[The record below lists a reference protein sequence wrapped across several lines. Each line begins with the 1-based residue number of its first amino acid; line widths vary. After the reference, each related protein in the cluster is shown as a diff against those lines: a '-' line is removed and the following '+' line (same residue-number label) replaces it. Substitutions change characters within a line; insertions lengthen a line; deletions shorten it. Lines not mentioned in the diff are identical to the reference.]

1 MPAANP
7 ASIDVNAI
15 PRRVPKLAV
24 RSRGSQD
31 DERTTTS
38 TNDAICPPSST
49 RSSERS
55 VALSLART
63 ISERS
68 QGSIERSNSASH
80 GSTKLKIRDSNE
92 KAKKKKGS
100 GVLGFLS
107 LKEPSASALDE
118 FAKAQKKASAGKGSR
133 PGSLALPGVSS
144 QKLPDTVPPT
154 NAKWDGLPDSAKRVS
169 MQSKHSHRLSS
180 LSGSTEQTSRTRW
193 SSFSDSNGDQSPARR
208 YGSVSSKPPRPDT
221 APTPSSKRSS
231 VQSHVST
238 SCRRLPNPPVPTAVH
253 PAFRNTAVTPWD
265 EPPPKQAEQS
275 PERSPETFLHPP
287 SPLLNPDDPS
297 ALLPTP
303 ELELP
308 EILVLGGH
316 VTSPEPS
323 PRTPPT
329 EYQRYLGSRANE
341 SRNAQV
347 AYHEQYGTFW
357 HSDTD
362 NDSDV
367 AMPCS
372 AQEVGAKVGR
382 SAVRTGYMPS
392 KQGLSVEP
400 VIDEDEEEDD
410 VLQPTLRDENGRTS
424 PFIFESSSINQR
436 QLSPASHAMTP
447 RTLTQALTPTAS
459 TLATPAVSQQSQPR
473 TTARTSR
480 AASPASSLRSGNYHM
495 SSSPARTNSDTPSVV
510 PSVMS
515 AQWKLSPKER
525 LGLGGKISR
534 RTQPDVLPWEDEA
547 LPTAPKRLS
556 GAQAALDGSV
566 KLKRLSMRLGRKL

>member
-1 MPAANP
+1 MPAAHP

-24 RSRGSQD
+24 RSRASQD
-31 DERTTTS
+31 DKGATTS
-38 TNDAICPPSST
+38 TNDAVRPPSST

-68 QGSIERSNSASH
+68 QGSIDRSESASH
-80 GSTKLKIRDSNE
+80 GSTELKIQGSNE

-107 LKEPSASALDE
+107 LKEPSASALEE
-118 FAKAQKKASAGKGSR
+118 FAKAQKKASAGKGNR
-133 PGSLALPGVSS
+133 PGSVALPGVSS
-144 QKLPDTVPPT
+144 QKLPDTVPAT
-154 NAKWDGLPDSAKRVS
+154 NAKWDGLPDSAKR
-169 MQSKHSHRLSS
+169 
-180 LSGSTEQTSRTRW
+180 TSRTRW
-193 SSFSDSNGDQSPARR
+193 SSFSDGNGDQSPARR

-238 SCRRLPNPPVPTAVH
+238 GCRKLPNPPVPTAVH

-265 EPPPKQAEQS
+265 EPPEQS
-275 PERSPETFLHPP
+275 EQPPERSPETFLRPP
-287 SPLLNPDDPS
+287 SPPLNPDDPS

-367 AMPCS
+367 AKSCS
-372 AQEVGAKVGR
+372 AQEVGAKAGR

-424 PFIFESSSINQR
+424 PFIFESSSMNRR
-436 QLSPASHAMTP
+436 QLSPGSHAMTP
-447 RTLTQALTPTAS
+447 RTLVQTLAPTAS
-459 TLATPAVSQQSQPR
+459 TLATPAVSQQSQSRSP
-473 TTARTSR
+473 ARTSR

-510 PSVMS
+510 PGVMS

>member
-24 RSRGSQD
+24 RSRASQD
-31 DERTTTS
+31 DDTATTS
-38 TNDAICPPSST
+38 TNDALRPPSST

-68 QGSIERSNSASH
+68 QGSIDRSKSASH
-80 GSTKLKIRDSNE
+80 GSTELKIQGNNE

-107 LKEPSASALDE
+107 LKEPSASALEE

-133 PGSLALPGVSS
+133 PGSVALPGVSS
-144 QKLPDTVPPT
+144 QKLPDTVPAT

-180 LSGSTEQTSRTRW
+180 LSGSTGQTSRTRW
-193 SSFSDSNGDQSPARR
+193 SSFSDGNGDQSPARR

-221 APTPSSKRSS
+221 APTPSSKCSS

-238 SCRRLPNPPVPTAVH
+238 GCRRLPNPPVPTAVH

-265 EPPPKQAEQS
+265 EPPEQFEQP

-287 SPLLNPDDPS
+287 SPPLNPDDTS

-316 VTSPEPS
+316 VTSPDPS

-367 AMPCS
+367 AKSCS
-372 AQEVGAKVGR
+372 AQEAGAKAGR

-410 VLQPTLRDENGRTS
+410 VLQSTLRDENGRTS
-424 PFIFESSSINQR
+424 PFIFESSSMNRR

-447 RTLTQALTPTAS
+447 RTLTQTLAPTAS
-459 TLATPAVSQQSQPR
+459 TLATPAVSQQSQ
-473 TTARTSR
+473 SR
-480 AASPASSLRSGNYHM
+480 
-495 SSSPARTNSDTPSVV
+495 SPART
-510 PSVMS
+510 S
-515 AQWKLSPKER
+515 A
-525 LGLGGKISR
+525 SR
-534 RTQPDVLPWEDEA
+534 IAR
-547 LPTAPKRLS
+547 
-556 GAQAALDGSV
+556 V
-566 KLKRLSMRLGRKL
+566 KFEIW

>member
-24 RSRGSQD
+24 RSRTSQD
-31 DERTTTS
+31 DERATTS
-38 TNDAICPPSST
+38 TNDAVRPPSST

-68 QGSIERSNSASH
+68 QGSIDRSKSASH
-80 GSTKLKIRDSNE
+80 GSTELKIQGNNE

-107 LKEPSASALDE
+107 LKEPSASALEE
-118 FAKAQKKASAGKGSR
+118 FAKAQKKASAAKGSR
-133 PGSLALPGVSS
+133 PGSVALPGVSS
-144 QKLPDTVPPT
+144 QKLPDTVPAT
-154 NAKWDGLPDSAKRVS
+154 NAKWDGLPDSAKR
-169 MQSKHSHRLSS
+169 
-180 LSGSTEQTSRTRW
+180 TSRTRW
-193 SSFSDSNGDQSPARR
+193 SSFSDGNSDQSPARR

-238 SCRRLPNPPVPTAVH
+238 GCRKLPNPPVPTAVH

-265 EPPPKQAEQS
+265 EPPEQS
-275 PERSPETFLHPP
+275 EQPPERSPETFLHPP
-287 SPLLNPDDPS
+287 SPPLNPDDPS

-367 AMPCS
+367 AKSCS
-372 AQEVGAKVGR
+372 AQEAGAKAGR
-382 SAVRTGYMPS
+382 SAVRMGYMPS

-424 PFIFESSSINQR
+424 PFIFESSSMNRR
-436 QLSPASHAMTP
+436 QLSPASQAMTP
-447 RTLTQALTPTAS
+447 RTLTQTLTPTAS
-459 TLATPAVSQQSQPR
+459 TLATPAVSQQSQSRSP
-473 TTARTSR
+473 ARTSR

-510 PSVMS
+510 PSVIP

-547 LPTAPKRLS
+547 LPNAPKRLS

>member
-24 RSRGSQD
+24 RSRTSQD
-31 DERTTTS
+31 DERATTS
-38 TNDAICPPSST
+38 TNDAVRPPSST
-49 RSSERS
+49 KSSERS

-68 QGSIERSNSASH
+68 QGSIDRSKSASH
-80 GSTKLKIRDSNE
+80 GSTELKIQGNSV

-107 LKEPSASALDE
+107 LKEPSASALEE

-133 PGSLALPGVSS
+133 LGSVALPGVSS
-144 QKLPDTVPPT
+144 QKLPNTVPAT

-180 LSGSTEQTSRTRW
+180 LSGSTGQTSRTRW
-193 SSFSDSNGDQSPARR
+193 SSFSDGNGDHSPARR

-238 SCRRLPNPPVPTAVH
+238 GCRRLPNPPVPTAVH

-265 EPPPKQAEQS
+265 EPPEQS
-275 PERSPETFLHPP
+275 EQPPERSPETFLHPP
-287 SPLLNPDDPS
+287 SPPLNPDDPS

-367 AMPCS
+367 AKSCS
-372 AQEVGAKVGR
+372 AQEVGAKAGR

-400 VIDEDEEEDD
+400 AIDEDEEEDD

-424 PFIFESSSINQR
+424 PFIFESSSMNRR
-436 QLSPASHAMTP
+436 QLSSASHAMIP
-447 RTLTQALTPTAS
+447 RTLTQKPATTAS
-459 TLATPAVSQQSQPR
+459 TLATLATSQQSQSQSP
-473 TTARTSR
+473 ARTSR

-495 SSSPARTNSDTPSVV
+495 SSSPARNNSDTPSVV

-515 AQWKLSPKER
+515 AQWKLAPKER

-547 LPTAPKRLS
+547 PPAAPKTLS